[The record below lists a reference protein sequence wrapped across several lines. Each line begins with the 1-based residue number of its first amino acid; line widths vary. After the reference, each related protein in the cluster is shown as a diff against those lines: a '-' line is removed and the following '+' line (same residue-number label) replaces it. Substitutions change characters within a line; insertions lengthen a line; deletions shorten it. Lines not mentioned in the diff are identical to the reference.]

1 MTDGER
7 RYLENLL
14 RSVEDKLYMGR
25 SQTELIAVPK
35 DKLYLIQDMIRERL
49 GWECDTTE
57 I

>member
-1 MTDGER
+1 MTDDER

-14 RSVEDKLYMGR
+14 RSVEDKLYMGQ

-49 GWECDTTE
+49 GWECGTTE

>member
-1 MTDGER
+1 MTDDER
-7 RYLENLL
+7 CYLETLL

-49 GWECDTTE
+49 GWECGTTE